1 MLTSVLF
8 ISSPLCVS
16 YLSSPNL
23 SPPTHTQPPTT
34 TTTTLPFPLF
44 RTAYQRIPRKPLDD
58 VMRWGC
64 RSNTDISRER
74 ERERESSSFFPEYDP
89 KVLAPRAE
97 PTAPAPPPL
106 LHPEHLASHNNQNLE
121 IRQVLA
127 HIHTGWGR
135 FCPFAATITEARR
148 EVLCLH
154 GSTWA
159 TSFRSKVPWTRWIYF
174 GVTPSGPSVPG
185 QPRQFISLSATWSQ
199 EMGIQL
205 SSVLLGTSTGNY
217 SDRRKSG
224 DSFCRWTTSCTL
236 HRLNRD

>member
-34 TTTTLPFPLF
+34 TTTTITLPFPLF

-74 ERERESSSFFPEYDP
+74 ERELLILSRVWPKGFGSTGRTYRSSSPS
-89 KVLAPRAE
+89 
-97 PTAPAPPPL
+97 APPSRTSCFSQQPK
-106 LHPEHLASHNNQNLE
+106 SR

-159 TSFRSKVPWTRWIYF
+159 ASFRSKVPWTRWIYF

-185 QPRQFISLSATWSQ
+185 QPQQFISLSATSSQ

-205 SSVLLGTSTGNY
+205 SSVLLGTPTGNY